1 MQLNRVYKILV
12 DKPWIFSKIVYWSIK
27 SPKTPEIDFKKK
39 KKKYQLLQK
48 IQRSRDK
55 IPDLATLNPLPV
67 AAPGF
72 RI

>member
-1 MQLNRVYKILV
+1 VNPGETFMSRLGVLPAAAKILV

-48 IQRSRDK
+48 IQRSRQTWQ
-55 IPDLATLNPLPV
+55 P
-67 AAPGF
+67 
-72 RI
+72 